1 MIYRRSDWFFE
12 RTQSRALASV
22 PWDQPTTRY
31 RLFLRSKQ
39 GVATADYA
47 LIIAVIAASAA
58 ALISVWGGI
67 VGIY

>member
-1 MIYRRSDWFFE
+1 MIYRRSDWHFE

-22 PWDQPTTRY
+22 PWDLQTTRY
-31 RLFLRSKQ
+31 HLFLRGKQ
-39 GVATADYA
+39 GMATADYA

-58 ALISVWGGI
+58 AVISVWGGI